1 MEEAAKKHPLEYAAE
16 QTRILENPY
25 GRMNEKSLLLTNF
38 PKGLKVSK
46 AYIKELCLSKC
57 PKGAS
62 IEKIIIQEA
71 QVGTNPEVRNK
82 VAYVIIQFDEES
94 HALSVRRALWRKWID
109 DKLLKI
115 KSKKDEQVENH
126 GDRTL
131 ILSNIPSHLRQE
143 DIASFMAKYGAITS
157 IEAPS
162 MDSYI

>member
-1 MEEAAKKHPLEYAAE
+1 LEQAAKKHPLEYAAE
-16 QTRILENPY
+16 QARIVENPY

-46 AYIKELCLSKC
+46 AYIKELCLSKG
-57 PKGAS
+57 PKGTS

-82 VAYVIIQFDEES
+82 VAYVIIQFDDEG
-94 HALSVRRALWRKWID
+94 HALAVRRALWRKWID

-131 ILSNIPSHLRQE
+131 IL
-143 DIASFMAKYGAITS
+143 
-157 IEAPS
+157 
-162 MDSYI
+162 